1 MRGKLFTG
9 DFLREG
15 IALTPAWQA
24 IDAGRQ
30 AEFTSSLKTLFAPFA
45 TGAKFDEA
53 LTESQLI
60 LPVLATLGWQDALP
74 QQSAAKRG
82 RTDVPDILLFE
93 SLDEKQHALAEKSAD
108 RRYRHGAL
116 VAESKKW
123 ERQLDRGEDTD
134 ALDPG
139 TPSNQILRY
148 LSAVETASDKAI
160 QWGVLTNGRIWRL
173 YWQGAQSRAEDFLEI
188 DLGHAL
194 QLPGV
199 QAELP
204 DGIDANHTPQHALK
218 LFMLL
223 FGKSAFQ
230 PQAWDNDSRT
240 LLHFALDEGQK
251 WQTKVSGDLGD
262 RVFQHVFPQL
272 ANALAKFDPEA
283 SKPYSPAY
291 LAELRDATLILLY
304 RLLFVLYAEDRELLP
319 TRDKR
324 YDDYSLTKLRKTIG
338 QRIDANDTV
347 STRMTRIWDDLSTL
361 FGAISQGDSSL
372 GLPAYNGGLFE
383 ADKTSLVRRARVSD
397 ALLAPIIDQL
407 SRRGDIGAKQ
417 RINYR
422 DLNVQHLGS
431 VYERLLDYLLIEE
444 NGEIKA
450 APQSFARRVTGSYY
464 THDDLV
470 KLIIRTTIGPLVR
483 EKIATFDAECAK
495 LAGKKTLTA
504 IDCDHLARVDPA
516 NAILSLKICDPA
528 MGSGHFLVTLVDYLA
543 DQALEAIAYASDHA
557 DAKQTYRSPVLG
569 HIGDIRERILHS
581 AAEHGWPVLQEQLD
595 DRHLIRRM
603 ILKRVI
609 FGADKNP
616 MAVEL
621 AKVALWLH
629 TFTVGAPL
637 SFLDHHLRCG
647 DSLHGEKVGTVY
659 DEVRAIAPLLQQS
672 QLTAIEVAAAAMD
685 EISSLTDIDIA
696 EAHRSKQLL
705 DDIDVQLA
713 PLKALLDFWRAMR
726 WMVPGFSAKLFKQ
739 KKFAEHPLAEALT
752 ELFSSDYEL
761 LKVLHTG
768 TVQSNDL
775 FGNMAR
781 QVKAQADAQRLI
793 ADAKAL
799 AAREQFL
806 HWSLAFPTVWASPH
820 EHKRGFDAVIGNP
833 PWDRMKMQEVEWFAE
848 RKPEIAKA
856 ARAADRKKMIDALKK
871 AKAPM
876 WADYALASETAETA
890 SRVVRECGDYPLL
903 SGGDV
908 NLYSLFVER
917 ASALIAPA
925 GIVGLLT
932 PSGIAA
938 DKGAAAFFKSISQ
951 TGRLGA
957 LYDFENKKTFFP
969 DIHASFKF
977 SALVFGGEARRF
989 EATSC
994 AFYLHRIDDLRDD
1007 NRVLNLTADDFSAVN
1022 PNTGGAPIF
1031 RTRRDAQ
1038 ITTRIYREFPVLIDH
1053 RSGVPKKVWPVRY
1066 ATMFHMTNDSK
1077 LFKRR
1082 DELEKSGWYPVAG
1095 NRWKK
1100 GKSEAV
1106 PLYVGRMIHQY
1117 DHRASNVTVNEEN
1130 LHNAALSGA
1139 ISSTEKAQPDFYPT
1153 PQYWVAESD
1162 ISNVEKRKWALGFRD
1177 IARATDTRT
1186 MIATVVPTVCAG
1198 NKLPF
1203 IFADKTAE
1211 SSYRD
1216 FAPLIAANLNSIA
1229 FDFVARQK
1237 IHSTSMNWFIVE
1249 QLPVIP
1255 PKNFEHKIGKHVVG
1269 DFIRG
1274 EVLRLSYTAH
1284 DMASFARDQGY
1295 DGPPFVWNADDRRH
1309 RTARLDALFFHLYG
1323 IDRDDAA
1330 YILDTFPIVREN
1342 DEKAHGHYLTKALV
1356 LAYMNAVKAGDLDSI
1371 VEVQNA

>member
-15 IALTPAWQA
+15 ITLTPAWQVS
-24 IDAGRQ
+24 DAARQ
-30 AEFTSSLKTLFAPFA
+30 AEFTNSLTALFTPFA
-45 TGAKFDEA
+45 IGAKFDEA

-60 LPVLATLGWQDALP
+60 LPALATLGWHDALP

-93 SLDEKQHALAEKSAD
+93 NLDGKQRALAEKSAD

-160 QWGVLTNGRIWRL
+160 QWGLLTNGRIWRL
-173 YWQGAQSRAEDFLEI
+173 YWQGAQSRAEDFFEI

-204 DGIDANHTPQHALK
+204 DGIDANHALK

-223 FGKSAFQ
+223 FGKAAFQ
-230 PQAWDNDSRT
+230 PQSWDTDGRT
-240 LLHFALDEGQK
+240 LLHFALDEGQM
-251 WQTKVSGDLGD
+251 WQSKVSGDLGD

-272 ANALAKFDPEA
+272 ANALAKSDPEA

-304 RLLFVLYAEDRELLP
+304 RLLFILYAEDRELLP

-324 YDDYSLTKLRKTIG
+324 YDDYSLTKLRQTVG
-338 QRIDANDTV
+338 QRIDAGDTV

-407 SRRGDIGAKQ
+407 SRRGGSGAKQ

-483 EKIATFDAECAK
+483 EKIAAFDAECAK
-495 LAGKKTLTA
+495 LAGKNTLTA
-504 IDCDHLARVDPA
+504 VDCDHFARVDPA

-528 MGSGHFLVTLVDYLA
+528 MGSGHFLVALVDYLA

-569 HIGDIRERILHS
+569 HIGDIRERILIS
-581 AAEHGWPVLQEQLD
+581 AAEHGWPVSQEQLD

-647 DSLHGEKVGTVY
+647 DSLHGEKVETVY

-705 DDIDVQLA
+705 DEIDVQLA
-713 PLKALLDFWRAMR
+713 PLKALLDFWRALR
-726 WMVPGFSAKLFKQ
+726 WMIPGFSAKLFKQ

-799 AAREQFL
+799 SAREQFL

-820 EHKRGFDAVIGNP
+820 EHRRGFDAVIGNP

-856 ARAADRKKMIDALKK
+856 ARAADRKKMIAALKK
-871 AKAPM
+871 AKAPL

-890 SRVVRECGDYPLL
+890 ARVVRECGDYPLL

-951 TGRLGA
+951 SGRLGA
-957 LYDFENKKTFFP
+957 LYDFENRKGFFP
-969 DIHASFKF
+969 DVDSRFKF
-977 SALVFGGEARRF
+977 SALVFGGDARRF

-994 AFYLHRIDDLRDD
+994 AFYLHRVDDLRDD
-1007 NRVLNLTADDFSAVN
+1007 NRVLNLGADEFTAVN

-1031 RTRRDAQ
+1031 RTRRDAE
-1038 ITTRIYREFPVLIDH
+1038 ITTRIYREFPVLSDH
-1053 RSGVPKKVWPVRY
+1053 RSGVPRKVWPVRY
-1066 ATMFHMTNDSK
+1066 LRMFDMTNDSN

-1100 GKSEAV
+1100 GELEAV
-1106 PLYVGRMIHQY
+1106 PLYEGKMVQMY
-1117 DHRASNVTVNEEN
+1117 DHRAANVVLNLANVHRAAQQEAASEVEHVDVNFSP
-1130 LHNAALSGA
+1130 A
-1139 ISSTEKAQPDFYPT
+1139 
-1153 PQYWVAESD
+1153 PQFFVSRNEVTNSFD
-1162 ISNVEKRKWALGFRD
+1162 GNWALAWKD
-1177 IARATDTRT
+1177 VTAPTNMRT
-1186 MIATVVPTVCAG
+1186 MIAAM
-1198 NKLPF
+1198 LPF
-1203 IFADKTAE
+1203 AAYGNTLPLLVPEDKKSAARFMPLVLANFACV
-1211 SSYRD
+1211 
-1216 FAPLIAANLNSIA
+1216 A
-1229 FDFVARQK
+1229 FDYLARQK
-1237 IHSTSMNWFIVE
+1237 VQGQHLNWFIVE

-1255 PKNFEHKIGKHVVG
+1255 PKNFEQKIGKHVVS

-1284 DMASFARDQGY
+1284 DMAAFARDMGY
-1295 DGPPFVWNADDRRH
+1295 DGSPFVWNADDRRH
-1309 RTARLDALFFHLYG
+1309 RIARLDALFFHLYG

-1330 YILDTFPIVREN
+1330 YILDTFPIVRQN
-1342 DEKAHGHYLTKALV
+1342 DENAHGHYLTKALV
-1356 LAYMNAVKAGDLDSI
+1356 LAYLNAVKAGDLDSI
-1371 VEVQNA
+1371 IEPQNA